1 MPGAEQRLDAA
12 AGEVVAADAPNV
24 TIPPSSAAQT
34 AQSKRFVY
42 RAASALAAVFVIGV
56 ALVQLQLHG
65 ARGLEDASFVGFEIA
80 VGLIAFRS
88 GMVVARGYE
97 TLSRSRR
104 ERRGTHS

>member
-1 MPGAEQRLDAA
+1 M
-12 AGEVVAADAPNV
+12 AADAPTV
-24 TIPPSSAAQT
+24 TIPPLPVSQT

-56 ALVQLQLHG
+56 ALMQLDLHG
-65 ARGLEDASFVGFEIA
+65 AKGLEDASFVGFEIA

-88 GMVVARGYE
+88 GMVIAKGYE

-104 ERRGTHS
+104 ERRGKNS